1 MPSIVTVHYRFH
13 PLYGHELRVVRWCRP
28 GNRGAT
34 VEHPD
39 GNTLKVPLW
48 ILEPAADR
56 YHLSETIELDGN
68 ALTAL
73 MHGSYGEPGKYTGEI
88 TSCQRSRYLMAAN
101 ATTNSW

>member
-73 MHGSYGEPGKYTGEI
+73 MHGSYGEPGK
-88 TSCQRSRYLMAAN
+88 
-101 ATTNSW
+101 